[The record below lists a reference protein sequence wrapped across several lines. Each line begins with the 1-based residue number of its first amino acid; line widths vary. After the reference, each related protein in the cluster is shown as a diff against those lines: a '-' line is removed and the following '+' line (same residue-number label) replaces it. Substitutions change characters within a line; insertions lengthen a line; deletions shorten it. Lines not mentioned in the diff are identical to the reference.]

1 MSAVDDITIPG
12 SLVVGLVGVWGVVSA
27 IVAGLFSQVIRGY
40 EARLIEQRR
49 EMEARITD
57 LKRDNAAT
65 EVEREWLLGLAVR
78 GTDLTDRALSLAE
91 TKARARAE
99 S

>member
-1 MSAVDDITIPG
+1 MDDIVVPG
-12 SLVVGLVGVWGVVSA
+12 SLVVAVIAVWGVVST
-27 IVAGLFSQVIRGY
+27 IVGGLFFKVIAGY
-40 EARLIEQRR
+40 EARIADLVLAHNE
-49 EMEARITD
+49 RIKD

-91 TKARARAE
+91 TKARARAD

>member
-1 MSAVDDITIPG
+1 
-12 SLVVGLVGVWGVVSA
+12 
-27 IVAGLFSQVIRGY
+27 
-40 EARLIEQRR
+40 
-49 EMEARITD
+49 MEARITD

>member
-1 MSAVDDITIPG
+1 MNDVVIPG
-12 SLVVGLVGVWGVVSA
+12 SLIWALVGVWAVISA
-27 IVAGLFSQVIRGY
+27 IVGGLFLRLTASY
-40 EARLIEQRR
+40 EARLAEQKRDHDER
-49 EMEARITD
+49 VAD
-57 LKRDNAAT
+57 LKKDNAAT

>member
-1 MSAVDDITIPG
+1 MDDVVIPG
-12 SLVVGLVGVWGVVSA
+12 SLVVAIIAIWGVVA
-27 IVAGLFSQVIRGY
+27 TIVGGMYFKLIASY
-40 EARLIEQRR
+40 EARLAEKDRDHAER
-49 EMEARITD
+49 VKD

>member
-1 MSAVDDITIPG
+1 MADVVIPG
-12 SLVVGLVGVWGVVSA
+12 SLIWALVGVWGVVSV
-27 IVAGLFSQVIRGY
+27 IVSTLFWRVIKGY
-40 EARLIEQRR
+40 EDRLLEKDR
-49 EMEARITD
+49 EHEARVKD
-57 LKRDNAAT
+57 LKRDAAAT

-91 TKARARAE
+91 TKARARAD

>member
-1 MSAVDDITIPG
+1 MDDVVIPG
-12 SLVVGLVGVWGVVSA
+12 SLVVAIIAIWGVVST
-27 IVAGLFSQVIRGY
+27 IVGGLFYKVINGY
-40 EARLIEQRR
+40 ETRISEQAHSY
-49 EMEARITD
+49 EERIKD

-78 GTDLTDRALSLAE
+78 GTDLTDRALTLAE

>member
-1 MSAVDDITIPG
+1 MDDVVIPG
-12 SLVVGLVGVWGVVSA
+12 SLVVALVGIWGVVSA
-27 IVAGLFSQVIRGY
+27 IVASLFWQVIRGY
-40 EARLIEQRR
+40 DARLAEQKR
-49 EMEARITD
+49 EMEARIAD
-57 LKRDNAAT
+57 LKKDNAAT
-65 EVEREWLLGLAVR
+65 EAEREWLLGLAIR

>member
-1 MSAVDDITIPG
+1 MDDVVIPG
-12 SLVVGLVGVWGVVSA
+12 SLVVALIAVWGVVSA
-27 IVAGLFSQVIRGY
+27 IVAGLFYRVISGY
-40 EARLIEQRR
+40 EARLMEQKTAH
-49 EMEARITD
+49 EDRIKD

>member
-1 MSAVDDITIPG
+1 MDDVVIPG
-12 SLVVGLVGVWGVVSA
+12 SLVVALIAIWGVVSA
-27 IVAGLFSQVIRGY
+27 IVGGLFHQVIRGY
-40 EARLIEQRR
+40 EARLDEQKR
-49 EMEARITD
+49 EHDERIKD

>member
-1 MSAVDDITIPG
+1 VDDVVIPG
-12 SLVVGLVGVWGVVSA
+12 SLVVALIGVWGVVSA
-27 IVAGLFSQVIRGY
+27 IVATLFHQVIKGY
-40 EARLIEQRR
+40 ET
-49 EMEARITD
+49 RIAD
-57 LKRDNAAT
+57 LKKDNAAT

-99 S
+99 

>member
-1 MSAVDDITIPG
+1 MDDITIPG
-12 SLVVGLVGVWGVVSA
+12 PLIVALIAIWGVVSA
-27 IVAGLFSQVIRGY
+27 IVAALFKQVIGGY
-40 EARLIEQRR
+40 EARLAEQKAD
-49 EMEARITD
+49 MQARIDD

-91 TKARARAE
+91 TKARARTE

>member
-1 MSAVDDITIPG
+1 MEDVVIPG
-12 SLVVGLVGVWGVVSA
+12 SLIWALVGVWAVVSG
-27 IVAGLFSQVIRGY
+27 IVGGLFWRLIASY
-40 EARLIEQRR
+40 EARLAAQQQNHEERVK
-49 EMEARITD
+49 D